1 MLNEDLNVNYYVIKD
16 IILILQKN
24 NLIIKLKNLAF
35 YMAIELMNKVL
46 HFLEQREFYKLWIP

>member
-1 MLNEDLNVNYYVIKD
+1 MLNEDLNVYYYVIKD

-46 HFLEQREFYKLWIP
+46 HFLEQREFL